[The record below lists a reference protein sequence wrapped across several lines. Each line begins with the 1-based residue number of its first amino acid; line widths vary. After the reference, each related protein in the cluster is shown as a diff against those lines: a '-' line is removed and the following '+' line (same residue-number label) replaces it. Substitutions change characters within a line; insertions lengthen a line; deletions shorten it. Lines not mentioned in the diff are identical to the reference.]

1 MNNNRRVSFSEDS
14 KIQDGTS
21 NKNIKF
27 YFFILNYLCGKI
39 YSIEDILKIISEEE
53 IKVFIDNTNDIMKR
67 LRTRKF
73 LVSCDK
79 IEEQY
84 IDETEPYWESEY
96 WSNMSQIRQQNLIK
110 TAILKN
116 GSRDYCCLV
125 PYSQYNKIKKL
136 LDLLLYTVEYM
147 VSGFVMIN

>member
-1 MNNNRRVSFSEDS
+1 MNNNRRVSFSEDA
-14 KIQDGTS
+14 KIEDGTC

-27 YFFILNYLCGKI
+27 YFFILNYLSGKI

-84 IDETEPYWESEY
+84 IDETEPYWESEF
-96 WSNMSQIRQQNLIK
+96 WSNMARIRQQNLIK

-116 GSRDYCCLV
+116 GSRDYSCLV

-147 VSGFVMIN
+147 LSGFVIVN